1 MDLQRLLFDF
11 ISIFS
16 INISLAEINVDKINL
31 NHNDSI
37 FIEVTI
43 FFLFFDM
50 VFITLYSL
58 LQNFSLGEG
67 FQPLKMVRA

>member
-37 FIEVTI
+37 FNKVTS
-43 FFLFFDM
+43 FFSFL
-50 VFITLYSL
+50 
-58 LQNFSLGEG
+58 
-67 FQPLKMVRA
+67 

>member
-31 NHNDSI
+31 NHNNSI
-37 FIEVTI
+37 FIEVTK

-58 LQNFSLGEG
+58 
-67 FQPLKMVRA
+67 P